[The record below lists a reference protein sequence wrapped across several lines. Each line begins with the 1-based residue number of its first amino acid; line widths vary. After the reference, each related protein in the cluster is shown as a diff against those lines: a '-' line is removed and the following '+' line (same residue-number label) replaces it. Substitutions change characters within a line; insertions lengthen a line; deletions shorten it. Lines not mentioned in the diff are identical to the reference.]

1 MGIESSLGPVS
12 DEEAV
17 GRRNVVAMGV
27 TSLLT
32 DVSTEM
38 VLASLPF
45 FITEELGGGMAALG
59 AIEGAAELTA
69 SALKAVSGRVSDIMG
84 RRKPLALLGYSLS
97 AVLKPLMALATSWLH
112 VLAVRV
118 GDRVGKGIRTSPRD
132 ALIADSV
139 GEEFRGRAFGVHR
152 AMDTAGAVIGPL
164 LALALIPRVGFR
176 ATFAASAVPGLA
188 GVLVLAGL
196 VKEIR
201 RAGRGPVPPA
211 KGTLTPEFKLYLTS
225 ISLFSLGQFSYA
237 FILSRLVELGWSRE
251 TAIALYTASNVIYS
265 AMAIPAGGLGDR
277 LGKLNALTLGYLS
290 LTATSIIA
298 ATGSRW
304 TGPAAIA
311 AFGVYMALVDTLER
325 AALPAL
331 VPDELRGTAYGAFH
345 AAKGVSTLPG
355 NLAFGLLYD
364 RYGAQVAFGFSAC
377 LSLVSLAPLLLLISK
392 RRSS

>member
-1 MGIESSLGPVS
+1 MDSSLGPVI

-17 GRRNVVAMGV
+17 GKRNVIAMGV

-38 VLASLPF
+38 VLAGLPF

-84 RRKPLALLGYSLS
+84 RRKPLALMGYSLS
-97 AVLKPLMALATSWLH
+97 AVLKPLMAIATSWLH

-164 LALALIPRVGFR
+164 LALALIPKVGFR

-201 RAGRGPVPPA
+201 RAVRGPVLPA
-211 KGTLTPEFKLYLTS
+211 KGTLTPEFKPYLAS

-251 TAIALYTASNVIYS
+251 TAIALYTVSNIIYS

-298 ATGSRW
+298 ATSSRW

-345 AAKGVSTLPG
+345 AAKGISTLPG

-392 RRSS
+392 RRSP